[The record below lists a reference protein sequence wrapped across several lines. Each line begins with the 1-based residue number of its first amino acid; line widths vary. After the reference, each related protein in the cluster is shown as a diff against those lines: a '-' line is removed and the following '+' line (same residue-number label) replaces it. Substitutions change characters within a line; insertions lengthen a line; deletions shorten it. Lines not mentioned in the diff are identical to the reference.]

1 MINHFSCFFLTLNLS
16 GVWRQGDFIVVN
28 PKTKG
33 IMILGR
39 SDGVLNPSGVRFGSG
54 EIYTVLEQFSYVLD
68 DSLCVGQRRPQD
80 TDERVL
86 LFVKMRTGQKF
97 TRDLEGKIR
106 AAIRKAL
113 SARHVPAF
121 VLEVTDI
128 PVRLVIPLA
137 LTAFL
142 SRLLLPLTFVC
153 HT

>member
-1 MINHFSCFFLTLNLS
+1 MLNFS

-54 EIYTVLEQFSYVLD
+54 EIYTVLEQFSSVLD

-86 LFVKMRTGQKF
+86 LFVKMRKGEKF
-97 TRDLEGKIR
+97 SGALEGRIR
-106 AAIRKAL
+106 AAIRNAL

-121 VLEVTDI
+121 VFEVTDI
-128 PVRLVIPLA
+128 PVCLAVPLVLIALPSIPL
-137 LTAFL
+137 LYL
-142 SRLLLPLTFVC
+142 R
-153 HT
+153 